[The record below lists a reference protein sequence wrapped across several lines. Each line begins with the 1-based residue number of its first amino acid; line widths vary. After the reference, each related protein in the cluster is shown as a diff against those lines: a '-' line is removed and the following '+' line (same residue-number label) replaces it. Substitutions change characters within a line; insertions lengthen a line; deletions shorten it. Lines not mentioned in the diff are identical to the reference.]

1 VRAHSM
7 ADTRRVGTVKFSAL
21 LDSLAKL
28 IPNLTREFLD
38 QLPPAFGMD
47 HDSTVTQE
55 EWRLM
60 FDYNAKAPKA
70 TGPKPSATKRQN
82 ELKRSQAEQQ
92 ANQAVLKYLC
102 EVLEKEGMTPQRL
115 FRKADK
121 NFNQVIDVEEL
132 KELLK

>member
-1 VRAHSM
+1 
-7 ADTRRVGTVKFSAL
+7 
-21 LDSLAKL
+21 
-28 IPNLTREFLD
+28 
-38 QLPPAFGMD
+38 
-47 HDSTVTQE
+47 
-55 EWRLM
+55 M
-60 FDYNAKAPKA
+60 FDYNAKAPKTA
-70 TGPKPSATKRQN
+70 GPKPSATKRQN